1 MADKMWDILNFLK
14 TPSGDN
20 SKDKSVKNVKAR
32 LNEINAQIEDAIEN
46 PEREEA
52 RPPREKTTAERT
64 SAPVRETVAPLEIE
78 TKPPAPQKKQEKAQA
93 KTNIANKVEPDEAQP
108 ENSSADDR
116 LIDIPVVSVRSN
128 PFQPRK
134 ELGEQEIMEL
144 SESIREFGVLQP
156 ILVKRVDGG
165 YELIAGERRLR
176 AAARAGLAQIP
187 AVLIEAA
194 PLNQQLMALVENIQR
209 KNLSSI
215 EEAMSLQDIL
225 AKTGWSQSELSR
237 RMGRSQASIA
247 NKLRLLRLD
256 PEVQELVISGKLGER
271 HARSLLSLLPD
282 DQRTLAQK
290 AIDEELSARVLE
302 ALADNWSNKP
312 VAPRARVS
320 RSVNETPGG
329 KLLGDVATLINRHK
343 NHGLAA
349 EWKVKQ
355 MNQSSL
361 VVEITVDL
369 LKSSTGEEAPETES

>member
-20 SKDKSVKNVKAR
+20 SKDKNIKNVEAR
-32 LNEINAQIEDAIEN
+32 RKEINAQIEDAIEN
-46 PEREEA
+46 PEREEV
-52 RPPREKTTAERT
+52 RSPE
-64 SAPVRETVAPLEIE
+64 PVREAVASRNIE
-78 TKPPAPQKKQEKAQA
+78 KEKPAPQIKQEKAQA
-93 KTNIANKVEPDEAQP
+93 KINIENKTEPDEAQS
-108 ENSSADDR
+108 ENLSPDDR
-116 LIDIPVVSVRSN
+116 LINIPVASVSSN

-144 SESIREFGVLQP
+144 SESIKEFGVLQP
-156 ILVKRVDGG
+156 ILVKRVEGG

-176 AAARAGLAQIP
+176 AAARAGLTQIP

-209 KNLSSI
+209 KNLSPI
-215 EEAMSLQDIL
+215 EEAISLQNIL
-225 AKTGWSQSELSR
+225 GKTGWSQSELSR

-256 PEVQELVISGKLGER
+256 PEVQELVISGKLRER
-271 HARSLLSLLPD
+271 QARSLLSLLPD
-282 DQRTLAQK
+282 DQRMLAQK
-290 AIDEELSARVLE
+290 AVDEDLSARALE
-302 ALADNWSNKP
+302 ALAENWNDKP
-312 VAPRARVS
+312 VSPRARVS

-329 KLLGDVATLINRHK
+329 ELLGDVATLVNRHR
-343 NHGLAA
+343 NRGLSAQ
-349 EWKVKQ
+349 WKVKQ

-369 LKSSTGEEAPETES
+369 LKSSVSEEASEQES